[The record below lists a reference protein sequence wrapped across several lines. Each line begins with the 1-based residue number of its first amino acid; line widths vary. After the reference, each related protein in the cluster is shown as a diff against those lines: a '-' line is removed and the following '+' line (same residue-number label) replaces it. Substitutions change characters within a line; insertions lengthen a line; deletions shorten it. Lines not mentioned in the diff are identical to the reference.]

1 MKRAI
6 AKCAL
11 LLIVVAV
18 WPAPV
23 FARSYLHC
31 LTKKVVIVDAPSRS
45 TSSNTE
51 ENLTFWID
59 DAAKTIAFANGEP
72 LTVKRFDD
80 RWISAT
86 GGGVYYEFDR
96 GRKNLTYA
104 GTTMKDGTVTIV
116 IGSGRCDIATDPA
129 G

>member
-96 GRKNLTYA
+96 ESRSLSFA
-104 GTTMKDGTVTIV
+104 GTIMKEGTATII
-116 IGSGRCDIATDPA
+116 IGA
-129 G
+129 GTCTVESDAR